1 MGGEGTTPVR
11 QVKAVCKCL
20 EGKEPVRREINDWTA
35 EGLEKGR
42 EGIQGELGLGQKER
56 LGF

>member
-1 MGGEGTTPVR
+1 MR
-11 QVKAVCKCL
+11 QVEAVCKCL

-56 LGF
+56 LGFL